1 MTWRQLSEAKNRMT
15 GKALLP
21 VTITAI
27 FPAGFTH
34 PHLVAGGGVD
44 PRAASI
50 SAWPMQVTS
59 VDDAEQQ
66 RPLLWAIATSEV
78 HDRIYQ
84 SSWRII
90 PG

>member
-1 MTWRQLSEAKNRMT
+1 M
-15 GKALLP
+15 
-21 VTITAI
+21 
-27 FPAGFTH
+27 
-34 PHLVAGGGVD
+34 GGGVVNA
-44 PRAASI
+44 RAASI

-59 VDDAEQQ
+59 VEDAERQ
-66 RPLLWAIATSEV
+66 RPLFWAIATAQV